1 MEMSY
6 SMAWQNETP
15 VSRAEND
22 REIIDV
28 YVQLSDMQLVE
39 LVLDGEE
46 TAFEKIFDRHKK
58 LVAVIASRYFRRP
71 EQIEEIVQI
80 SFAKAYFELNRFRG
94 GHASSLASWLGRIA
108 TNSCLDILRSDRRK
122 PEDLVADLSDVEG
135 RSLSEIGVSRGKN
148 AEKLI
153 VERDLANKLLARLEP
168 EDRAI
173 LQMLHVEGMSSA
185 EIADI
190 TGWSVSRIKLRAW
203 RARNALRKVVKK
215 FL

>member
-1 MEMSY
+1 MSY

-22 REIIDV
+22 RETIDV
-28 YVQLSDMQLVE
+28 YVQLSDAQLVE

-58 LVAVIASRYFRRP
+58 LVAVIASRYFRRS
-71 EQIEEIVQI
+71 EQIEEIIQI
-80 SFAKAYFELNRFRG
+80 SFAKAYFELSRFRG
-94 GHASSLASWLGRIA
+94 GHAASLASWIGRIA
-108 TNSCLDILRSDRRK
+108 ANSCLDILRNDRRK
-122 PEDLVADLSDVEG
+122 PENLISDLSDAEG
-135 RSLSEIGVSRGKN
+135 QRLSEIGASRSKN

-153 VERDLANKLLARLEP
+153 VERDLASKLLARLEP

-173 LQMLHVEGMSSA
+173 MQMLYAEEMSVGETA
-185 EIADI
+185 EVM
-190 TGWSVSRIKLRAW
+190 GWSKSKIKVRAW
-203 RARNALRKVVKK
+203 RARNTMRKMLKR

>member
-1 MEMSY
+1 
-6 SMAWQNETP
+6 MAWQNETP

-22 REIIDV
+22 RETIDV

-46 TAFEKIFDRHKK
+46 TAFEKIFDRHKR
-58 LVAVIASRYFRRP
+58 LVAVIASRYFRRS
-71 EQIEEIVQI
+71 EQIEEIIQI

-94 GHASSLASWLGRIA
+94 GHAASLASWLGQIA
-108 TNSCLDILRSDRRK
+108 TNSCLDILRNDRRK
-122 PEDLVADLSDVEG
+122 PEDLVADLSDAEG
-135 RSLSEIGVSRGKN
+135 RRLSEIGASRSKN

-153 VERDLANKLLARLEP
+153 VERDLASKLLARLEP

-173 LQMLHVEGMSSA
+173 MQMLYAEEMSVGETA
-185 EIADI
+185 EVM
-190 TGWSVSRIKLRAW
+190 GWSKSKIKIRAW
-203 RARNALRKVVKK
+203 RARNTMRKMLKR

>member
-1 MEMSY
+1 MSY

-22 REIIDV
+22 SEIIDV
-28 YVQLSDMQLVE
+28 YVQLSDTQLVE

-58 LVAVIASRYFRRP
+58 LVAVIASRYFRRS
-71 EQIEEIVQI
+71 EQIEEIIQI

-94 GHASSLASWLGRIA
+94 GHDLSLASWLGRIA
-108 TNSCLDILRSDRRK
+108 TNSCLDILRNDRRK
-122 PEDLVADLSDVEG
+122 PENLISDLSEAEG
-135 RSLSEIGVSRGKN
+135 RHLYEIGASSGKN
-148 AEKLI
+148 TEKLI
-153 VERDLANKLLARLEP
+153 VERDLASKLLARLEP

-173 LQMLHVEGMSSA
+173 MQMLYAEEMSVGETA
-185 EIADI
+185 EVM
-190 TGWSVSRIKLRAW
+190 GWSKSKIKVRAW
-203 RARNALRKVVKK
+203 RARNTMRKMLKR